1 MTGKDRAYMRLLKCN
16 RIKCASFRFVSL
28 ALVIAILFSLLAWGA
43 KPAAAFDADN
53 FYVTNVTIG
62 KTFDSSQLQTSMYI
76 TVEGRNIK
84 DANVQVFVSGQP
96 RLLTNPKINT
106 DDTLYFEFTN
116 PTDWE
121 ALKGITKI
129 TVGGASIDIGEKGS
143 MPAISSVSPV
153 TVAKGGGS
161 ITIYGSDFN
170 LINSAPDEFTV
181 SYGRGIAFTKIDNS
195 LFTSDSSVT
204 LDNPTGELGLQDIV
218 IERKWLTDDIT
229 FNSTYTKKV
238 NVNLYYRYSDQFRL
252 ISPLNISSDLE
263 MFPNRGPV
271 GSTIYFKAD
280 TLSLYDVF
288 FLKKVDGTDPYTTSN
303 KGVNPT
309 YKIDAEGEKD
319 ILTVQVPNLEKGEY
333 YVVLTNKVPDGADP
347 MDYVTG
353 EKVLDQKFTV
363 IDGYRS
369 ARIDAIQPNTG
380 PDTGSPAVIS
390 GRYLGSLN
398 IDNLIMESGVTVTD
412 YCYNEQQDHPVLVR
426 TWQKNGEKVASY
438 GGKDITEVTKKITVI
453 IGNMATFK
461 DDSSFSAEL
470 DKLSIM
476 VSPIT
481 IDNGDYVRDVVVET
495 ETTLKYDTGQFVFT
509 ERAELSKAYTF
520 IPSTVKPEVQS
531 VTPDEIFV
539 KKDASGK
546 YVVGQDL
553 LIAVTGKNF
562 LIHRY
567 NDESE
572 GFVTRYPIIQFS
584 NAANKVV
591 LDKNTNPDLRV
602 YVEDSSGNVLD
613 GSTGNEIGTRIVAV
627 IPAGTEVPEAF
638 VGTAIPVIITNPIRN
653 SSQPGLSSDA
663 SVSVKFLLPSEN
675 KIPVIE
681 SVSPDV
687 VTVDGGETVTVKGSN
702 FQDGVKVYIAGNEVG
717 GITRSGDGRTITFK
731 APSGKEGQTQLQIL
745 NPGGGM
751 AVWDFYYVKTYTD
764 PKITDFA
771 PKAGN
776 TGTLVQVKGD
786 NFLLPDPTATA
797 DEIYKL
803 IGTRILLEGQDIN
816 QYNIDPSTKKIVLQ
830 DYLAPPGDEIISI
843 GENSD
848 GSKFVKVADYWHSVL
863 LKDTSANKFYTISF
877 DTQGNPVISDGAS
890 NTYKVSISGESLVA
904 SQVGGSDYILTVEQS
919 SSATQIVIGSL
930 RLVLQTP
937 FKVENGVIVGD
948 MVKVVDKNTIIFRVP
963 ILTLGDGWYD
973 LTVLNPDTKKDSR
986 INEQGFYYYTQPQSR
1001 PSIDEIV
1008 PDSGSVDGG
1017 YTVDIVGKEFYDDGT
1032 NKSRVFID
1040 GVEVAASDTSVSVD
1054 GKTIT
1059 VKVPPFSGE
1068 LSGTDR
1074 KTVPVVVLNPD
1085 GSSAGKE
1092 DGFTYV
1098 VPTSHPK
1105 ITKIVPQKGSAAG
1118 GEIVEITGQDFRF
1131 FEPFSDDDRDQ
1142 VKDDDEAYRDKN
1154 ANNQWDDFRGKT
1166 VEELR
1171 QLYPDDS
1178 DYEKYVVPV
1187 LPKVYFGS
1195 KTAKVLEFSNG
1206 YLKVATPP
1214 GTSGD
1219 VEVYVANNDSGIS
1232 NSVKFTYQSSNPSIT
1247 SIVPSEGKKQ
1257 GGDRVEIFGSG
1268 FVKSDISVYGSGT
1281 PPEVLVRFGDIT
1293 NRDIPRE
1300 QENSGRI
1307 DNGRT
1312 TVTLDGG
1319 LKVQYASGQ
1328 ILLEISEKGLTYTS
1342 GAINYDGSVLFFPV
1356 SLLTANNGTDEVR
1369 YSGSELIRLEI
1380 SDRRLYV
1387 ERGYAPEAEFMDS
1400 GHLVVTTPIYYTIG
1414 IVNVYVINPDGG
1426 TAKGKF
1432 EYKNPASNPV
1442 IVNLLKEGNGP
1453 QDVNINGQDVRV
1465 IYLTYKGGN
1474 TVSVIGSDFRE
1485 NAKIQVSDLV
1495 TIAPKDI
1502 TYMLP
1507 SKMTFTMPAVPESA
1521 VGKLH
1526 RLVVVNEDGGTASSD
1541 EASPKPIYIIFIK
1554 GETSPSI
1561 EKITPDHGPAAG
1573 GTTVKIEGK
1582 DFREGLK
1589 VYFGGI
1595 TVQESN
1601 VKVVDYK
1608 TITVVT
1614 PSHDAGKVEVRVEN
1628 PDGELSNSVYFTYI
1642 SGPKITAV
1650 VDPDDSTETSRITSI
1665 SIEGGQEIKLKGS
1678 GFVSGARVV
1687 FYPEIE
1693 EVEDESS
1700 AGGTVVYIDGTPYI
1714 LKGGADGSNVRFI
1727 DSETLT
1733 VVTPAGKVGA
1743 KGVMVINPDGGAT
1756 DIYENLVYG
1765 LPKLEAPMNVRAE
1778 LVYDRYIRIN
1788 WSKVENAVEYE
1799 IYVVIDESETDFVGS
1814 TQLTSFLYTDLAPR
1828 TKYKFI
1834 VKAIGPFGSS
1844 LPSEESNTVKTGS
1857 SVGPEDEDGSPVENT
1872 RMQKSGDTVN
1882 VTVGYGDYREKTV
1895 IDITAGELAGA
1906 KKVVVSIPA
1915 RVVVKKDSGDITIIG
1930 ADFAVKLNP
1939 GAFNTSKV
1947 AEKSDRDDAGVRFEI
1962 SPCAATGDMAG
1973 KVGLS
1978 TQYELKAEFFVG
1990 NAETSMEYL
1999 ASRIQLT
2006 IDYDSARAALRRVG
2020 SIALSRYD
2028 DYKGTWEQVAKSS
2041 GDKGASLTAN
2051 VERLGCYMVI
2061 GNRR

>member
-1 MTGKDRAYMRLLKCN
+1 MTGTNGALQ
-16 RIKCASFRFVSL
+16 RILGNKAKNSFFKIVSI
-28 ALVIAILFSLLAWGA
+28 ALIAAMLFSQLPWAE
-43 KPAAAFDADN
+43 KPAEAFDADN
-53 FYVTNVTIG
+53 FYVTGVTIG
-62 KTFDSSQLQTSMYI
+62 KTFDSSRLQTSMYI
-76 TVEGRNIK
+76 TIEGRNIK

-96 RLLTNPKINT
+96 RMLTNPKINT
-106 DDTLYFEFTN
+106 DDTLYFEFTK
-116 PTDWE
+116 PADWA

-129 TVGGASIDIGEKGS
+129 TVGGASISIGDKGN
-143 MPAISSVSPV
+143 MPAISGINPMTVTKGEGSV
-153 TVAKGGGS
+153 
-161 ITIYGSDFN
+161 TIYGSD
-170 LINSAPDEFTV
+170 LSLVNSASSEFTV

-204 LDNPTGELGLQDIV
+204 LQNPTGELGLQDIV

-229 FNSTYTKKV
+229 FNSAYTRKV

-252 ISPLNISSDLE
+252 VSPLNISGDLE

-271 GSTIYFKAD
+271 GSTIYFKAG

-288 FLKKVDGTDPYTTSN
+288 FLKKVDGTDAYTASN

-309 YKIDAEGEKD
+309 YKMDAEGEKD
-319 ILTVQVPNLEKGEY
+319 ILAVEVPNLEKGEY

-398 IDNLIMESGVTVTD
+398 IDDLIMESGVTVTD

-426 TWQKNGEKVASY
+426 TWRKNGEKVASY

-453 IGNMATFK
+453 VGNMATFRE
-461 DDSSFSAEL
+461 DSSFSAEL
-470 DKLSIM
+470 DKISIM

-481 IDNGDYVRDVVVET
+481 IDDGNYVRDVVVET

-509 ERAELSKAYTF
+509 ERAQTSKAYTF

-531 VTPDEIFV
+531 ATPSEIYV
-539 KKDASGK
+539 RKNAGGK
-546 YVVGQDL
+546 YVLGQDL
-553 LIAVTGKNF
+553 LIAVTGKNI

-567 NDESE
+567 NDEIQ
-572 GFVTRYPIIQFS
+572 GFVTRYPTIQFS

-591 LDKNTNPDLRV
+591 LDKNSDPNLTV
-602 YVEDSSGNVLD
+602 YVEDSNGNILD
-613 GSTGNEIGTRIVAV
+613 GSTGNELGTRIVAV
-627 IPAGTEVPEAF
+627 IPEGTEVPEAF
-638 VGTAIPVIITNPIRN
+638 IGTAIPVIITNPIRN
-653 SSQPGLSSDA
+653 SSQMGLSSDA
-663 SVSVKFLLPSEN
+663 TATVKFLLPSEN

-687 VTVDGGETVTVKGSN
+687 VTVDGGETVTVKGTN
-702 FQDGVKVYIAGNEVG
+702 FQDGVKVYIAGREVS
-717 GITRSGDGRTITFK
+717 GIARSGDGRTITLK
-731 APSGKEGQTQLQIL
+731 APSGKEGKTQLQIL

-764 PKITDFA
+764 PKIADFA

-816 QYNIDPSTKKIVLQ
+816 QYNIDSATKKIVLR
-830 DYLAPPGDEIISI
+830 DYLAPLNDEIIRVE
-843 GENSD
+843 ENTD
-848 GSKFVKVADYWHSVL
+848 GGKYVKVADYWHSVL
-863 LKDTSANKFYTISF
+863 LKDENANKFYTISF
-877 DTQGNPVISDGAS
+877 DSQGNPVISDGAS
-890 NTYKVSISGESLVA
+890 TTYKVGIAGGGLVA
-904 SQVGGSDYILTVEQS
+904 SQVGGSDYSLTVEQGD
-919 SSATQIVIGSL
+919 SATEIVIGSL

-948 MVKVVDKNTIIFRVP
+948 MVKVMDKNTIIFKVP

-973 LTVLNPDTKKDSR
+973 LTVINPDTKKDSR
-986 INEQGFYYYTQPQSR
+986 TNEQGFYYYTQPQSR
-1001 PSIDEIV
+1001 PSIEGIV

-1017 YTVDIVGKEFYDDGT
+1017 YTVDILGKEFYDDGT

-1040 GVEVAASDTSVSVD
+1040 GVEVAASDTSVSID
-1054 GKTIT
+1054 GKKIT

-1105 ITKIVPQKGSAAG
+1105 ITKIVPQKGNAAG
-1118 GEIVEITGQDFRF
+1118 GDIVEITGQDFRY

-1142 VKDDDEAYRDKN
+1142 IKDDSEAYRDKN
-1154 ANNQWDDFRGKT
+1154 GNNQWDDFRGKT
-1166 VEELR
+1166 VEELK
-1171 QLYPDDS
+1171 QLYPDGS
-1178 DYEKYVVPV
+1178 DYDKYVVPV

-1195 KTAKVLEFSNG
+1195 KTARVLEFSDG
-1206 YLKVATPP
+1206 YLKVAAPS
-1214 GTSGD
+1214 GTAGD
-1219 VEVYVANNDSGIS
+1219 VEVYVVNNDSGIS
-1232 NSVKFTYQSSNPSIT
+1232 NSVKFTYQSSNPTIT

-1257 GGDRVEIFGSG
+1257 GGDQVEIFGRS
-1268 FVKSDISVYGSGT
+1268 FAKSNPAVYGGST

-1293 NRDIPRE
+1293 NKDIPRE

-1312 TVTLDGG
+1312 TVNLDGG
-1319 LKVQYASGQ
+1319 LKVQYADGQ
-1328 ILLEISEKGLTYTS
+1328 ILLEISEKGLTYSS
-1342 GAINYDGSVLFFPV
+1342 GAINYDGSVLYFPTR
-1356 SLLTANNGTDEVR
+1356 LLSANNGTDEIS
-1369 YSGSELIRLEI
+1369 YSGKELIRLEI

-1387 ERGYAPEAEFMDS
+1387 ERGYAPEAELVDS
-1400 GHLVVTTPIYYTIG
+1400 GHLVVTTPNYYTIG

-1432 EYKNPASNPV
+1432 EYKNPASSPV

-1453 QDVNINGQDVRV
+1453 QDVNINGRDVRV

-1485 NAKIQVSDLV
+1485 NAKIQVSDLAA
-1495 TIAPKDI
+1495 IAPKDI

-1507 SKMTFTMPAVPESA
+1507 TKMTFTMPAVPESA

-1541 EASPKPIYIIFIK
+1541 AASPRPIYIMFIK
-1554 GETSPSI
+1554 GETAPTI

-1573 GTTVKIEGK
+1573 GTTVKITGK

-1589 VYFGGI
+1589 VYFGGV
-1595 TVQESN
+1595 TVQDSN
-1601 VKVVDYK
+1601 VTVVDYK
-1608 TITVVT
+1608 TITVVA
-1614 PSHDAGKVEVRVEN
+1614 PSHDAGKIEVKVEN

-1665 SIEGGQEIKLKGS
+1665 SIEGGQEIKIKGS

-1693 EVEDESS
+1693 ETEDESS
-1700 AGGTVVYIDGTPYI
+1700 AVGTVIYIDGAPYA
-1714 LKGGADGSNVRFI
+1714 LTGGAYGSSVRFI

-1733 VVTPAGKVGA
+1733 VVTPQGKVGA
-1743 KGVMVINPDGGAT
+1743 KGVMIINPDGGAT

-1765 LPKLEAPMNVRAE
+1765 LPKLEAPLNVRAE

-1799 IYVVIDESETDFVGS
+1799 IYVVIDENETEFVGS
-1814 TQLTSFLYTDLAPR
+1814 TKLTSYLYTDLEPS

-1844 LPSEESNTVKTGS
+1844 QPSDVSNTVKTGS
-1857 SVGPEDEDGSPVENT
+1857 SAGPEDEDGNPVENT
-1872 RMQKSGDTVN
+1872 RMIKSGDTVN
-1882 VTVGYGDYREKTV
+1882 VIIGYSDYRKETV
-1895 IDITAGELAGA
+1895 IDITIGELAGA

-1915 RVVVKKDSGDITIIG
+1915 QVVVKKDSGNITITG
-1930 ADFAVKLNP
+1930 VDFTVKLNP
-1939 GAFNTSKV
+1939 SAFNTSKL
-1947 AEKSDRDDAGVRFEI
+1947 ADKSNRNDAGVRFEI
-1962 SPCAATGDMAG
+1962 SPYAESSDMAG

-1978 TQYELKAEFFVG
+1978 TQYELKAGLFVG
-1990 NAETSMEYL
+1990 NEATSMEYL
-1999 ASRIQLT
+1999 ASRIQL
-2006 IDYDSARAALRRVG
+2006 IMEYDSSRAALRKVD

-2028 DYKGTWEQVAKSS
+2028 DYKNTWERVAEKA
-2041 GDKGASLTAN
+2041 GNGATSLAAY
-2051 VERLGCYMVI
+2051 VERLGRYMII
-2061 GNRR
+2061 GSRR